1 MDRRTF
7 LKAGAVTATATALS
21 VSSIAPFVEAEEKT
35 ELQFDEIYD
44 VIVVGSGLAGT
55 TSAITAAEHG
65 NKVLVVDKMNILGGT
80 SLISG
85 LNFSCVGSDEQK
97 ANGIVDSPELMAQ
110 DMRKVSEDYGDP
122 ELALT
127 VATMTTRF
135 YHFLKDKGIVFKEFK
150 QLGGHSVARAVW
162 AGGGAYVIRPLHDYI
177 NKNLADRLTMRKRCK
192 VDDIVFENGRAI
204 GVKVRE
210 NYYFDFDDPDH
221 DDEKNQTGK
230 VKYIGA
236 RKGIVFASGGYCR
249 DKNLL
254 GAEADILAETNSDAN
269 PGARSGTLR
278 MLMSHGAQAVNLSL
292 FRLAYPIPTEDLMWG
307 MLVNPDGQRFVNEF
321 GNRNTIGMTIL
332 KEKKK
337 YDGKAPLLIYD
348 QIGADNFHDKQRF
361 QLSMDAKNG
370 YEGTMYQFDSIK
382 DVAKHFGYDVKI
394 LQKAIDD
401 YNAAL
406 DNGVDKE
413 FGKDFSQM
421 NGAALKKAPFY
432 AMRLTPKCT
441 YTPGGVRIN
450 KEARM
455 VNSATGEIF
464 EGLFAAGEATGGVHG
479 AMRLT
484 ACSVPD
490 CGAFGLISGDNV
502 SAMNP
507 VELKVKS
514 V

>member
-21 VSSIAPFVEAEEKT
+21 VSSLAPFVEAEENT
-35 ELQFDEIYD
+35 DVEFDEVFDI
-44 VIVVGSGLAGT
+44 IVVGSGLAGT
-55 TSAITAAEHG
+55 TSAITAAEQG

-97 ANGIVDSPELMAQ
+97 ARGIKDSPELMAQ

-135 YHFLKDKGIVFKEFK
+135 YHFLKDRGVVFKEFK

-162 AGGGAYVIRPLHDYI
+162 AGGGAFVIRPLHDYA
-177 NKNLADRLTMRKRCK
+177 KKSLADRLTMRKRCR
-192 VDDIVFENGRAI
+192 VDNIVFDNGRAVGI
-204 GVKVRE
+204 QVRE
-210 NYYFDFDDPDH
+210 NYYFNFDAPEK
-221 DDEKNQTGK
+221 DDEQNQTGK
-230 VKYIGA
+230 IKYVGA

-249 DKNLL
+249 DKKLL
-254 GAEADILAETNSDAN
+254 GAEADILEETNSDAN
-269 PGARSGTLR
+269 PGARSGTLQ
-278 MLMSHGAQAVNLSL
+278 MLLSHGAQAVNLSL

-307 MLVNPDGQRFVNEF
+307 MLVNPEGKRFVNEF

-332 KEKKK
+332 KEKQKF
-337 YDGKAPLLIYD
+337 DGKAPLLIYD
-348 QIGADNFHDKQRF
+348 QTGADNFHDKQRF

-370 YEGTMYQFDSIK
+370 YQGTMYKFQSIK
-382 DVAKHFGYDVKI
+382 EVAKHFGYDPLV
-394 LQKAIDD
+394 LQKAVAD

-406 DNGVDKE
+406 DSGVDKE
-413 FGKDFSQM
+413 FSKDFSQM

-432 AMRLTPKCT
+432 AMPLTPKCT

-450 KEARM
+450 KAAQM
-455 VNSATGEIF
+455 LNSTTGEIF
-464 EGLFAAGEATGGVHG
+464 TGLFAAGEATGGVHG

-502 SAMNP
+502 SAMIP
-507 VELKVKS
+507 VELQVKKK
-514 V
+514 

>member
-7 LKAGAVTATATALS
+7 IKTGAITATAAALS
-21 VSSIAPFVEAEEKT
+21 VSSIAPFVDAEENTDT
-35 ELQFDEIYD
+35 EFDEVFDI
-44 VIVVGSGLAGT
+44 IVVGSGLAGT

-97 ANGIVDSPELMAQ
+97 ARGIKDTPELMAE

-122 ELALT
+122 ELSLT
-127 VATMTTRF
+127 VARMTTRF
-135 YHFLKDKGIVFKEFK
+135 YHFLKDRGVVFKEFK

-162 AGGGAYVIRPLHDYI
+162 AGGGAFVIRPLHAYARE
-177 NKNLADRLTMRKRCK
+177 NLADRLTMRKRCK
-192 VDDIVFENGRAI
+192 VDDIVFENGRAV
-204 GVKVRE
+204 GLKVRE
-210 NYYFDFDDPDH
+210 NYYFDFDDPQN
-221 DDEKNQTGK
+221 DDKKNKTGT

-236 RKGIVFASGGYCR
+236 KKGIVFASGGYCR
-249 DKNLL
+249 DKKLL
-254 GAEADILAETNSDAN
+254 GAEADILEETNSDAN
-269 PGARSGTLR
+269 PGARSGTMQ

-307 MLVNPDGQRFVNEF
+307 MLINPDGKRFVNEF

-337 YDGKAPLLIYD
+337 FDGKAPLLIYD
-348 QIGADNFHDKQRF
+348 QTGADNFHDKQRF
-361 QLSMDAKNG
+361 QLSMEAKNG
-370 YEGTMYQFDSIK
+370 YEGTMYKFQTLK
-382 DVAKHFGYDVKI
+382 EVAKYFGYDPRV
-394 LQKAIDD
+394 LQKAVDE

-406 DNGVDKE
+406 DSGVDQE

-421 NGAALKKAPFY
+421 NGAALRKAPFY

-441 YTPGGVRIN
+441 YTPGGVRIT
-450 KEARM
+450 KEAQM
-455 VNSATGEIF
+455 INSATGETF

-502 SAMNP
+502 SAMKP
-507 VELKVKS
+507 VKLKMKS
-514 V
+514 

>member
-7 LKAGAVTATATALS
+7 LKASAISATATALS
-21 VSSIAPFVEAEEKT
+21 ISSFAPLVDAEESTDVK
-35 ELQFDEIYD
+35 FDEVFD
-44 VIVVGSGLAGT
+44 VIVVGSGIAGT
-55 TSAITAAEHG
+55 TSAITAAERG

-97 ANGIVDSPELMAQ
+97 AEGIVDSPELMAQ

-135 YHFLKDKGIVFKEFK
+135 YHFLKDRGIVFKQFK

-177 NKNLADRLTMRKRCK
+177 RNNLQDKLTMRKRCK
-192 VDDIVFENGRAI
+192 VDDIVFKEGRAI
-204 GVKVRE
+204 GLKVRE
-210 NYYFDFDDPDH
+210 NYYFNFDDPER
-221 DDEKNQTGK
+221 DDETNQTGK

-249 DKNLL
+249 DKKLL

-278 MLMSHGAQAVNLSL
+278 MLMAHGAQAVNLSL

-307 MLVNPDGQRFVNEF
+307 MLINPDGKRFVNEF

-332 KEKKK
+332 KEKQKFE
-337 YDGKAPLLIYD
+337 GKAPLLIYD
-348 QIGADNFHDKQRF
+348 QMGADNFHDKQRF
-361 QLSMDAKNG
+361 ELSMEAKNG
-370 YEGTMYQFDSIK
+370 YEGTMYKFNTLEE
-382 DVAKHFGYDVKI
+382 VAKFFEYDPNVLK
-394 LQKAIDD
+394 KAVDD
-401 YNAAL
+401 YNSAH
-406 DNGVDKE
+406 DSGVDKE
-413 FGKDFSQM
+413 FGKDFSEM

-450 KEARM
+450 KDAQM
-455 VNSATGEIF
+455 INSKTGEVF

-484 ACSVPD
+484 ACSMPD

-507 VELKVKS
+507 VELSIK
-514 V
+514 